1 MPICHQ
7 TCHRMQGHNA
17 EKQRLVTGRNGV
29 VCERLAR
36 DVTRSL
42 VNMSMSQAQVISCL
56 ENECEN
62 K

>member
-7 TCHRMQGHNA
+7 TRHRMQGHNA
-17 EKQRLVTGRNGV
+17 EKQRFVTGRNGV

>member
-1 MPICHQ
+1 
-7 TCHRMQGHNA
+7 MQGHNA
-17 EKQRLVTGRNGV
+17 EKQRLVTGRNGE

-42 VNMSMSQAQVISCL
+42 VNMSMSQAQVIIISCL